1 MNQQDTQQVFKGMR
15 QFRYQRPEVL
25 LQDAISSPYFWWW
38 TYLRLSKDYWW
49 TCQLNGQANDARLR
63 SMYRDFGNVFE
74 MTFEQ
79 WWQRNGSDLFAERI
93 KPPSVRELNP
103 MRLRLSPGMSSHL
116 LLEIPLHLTEATIV
130 RQVKDLLR
138 GHPKREVE
146 RRSSA
151 RRPLAKFTGIRKDLL
166 QIAHQTWQLHAES
179 RDPDKIHKIGQVQG
193 SLSLYQIGKQLRLV
207 KTCMPVGT
215 DNAERA
221 AKRVNGMKVAVTR
234 MLKRAQ
240 ALMDN
245 AAVGVFP
252 CMQPLAEPIVW
263 RSLQRQA
270 MAEAVARGEW
280 RPLFDHTQPLKVQL
294 RDDDDLFRP

>member
-15 QFRYQRPEVL
+15 QFRYQRPDVL
-25 LQDAISSPYFWWW
+25 LQDAISSAYFWWW
-38 TYLRLSKDYWW
+38 TFLRLSKDYWW

-63 SMYRDFGNVFE
+63 SMYRDFGNVFD

-79 WWQRNGSDLFAERI
+79 WWQRKGSTLFAERI
-93 KPPSVRELNP
+93 KPPQVRELNP
-103 MRLRLSPGMSSHL
+103 MRLRLSAGVSSHL
-116 LLEIPLHLTEATIV
+116 LLEIPLHLTEVTIIQ
-130 RQVKDLLR
+130 QVKTLLR
-138 GHPKREVE
+138 QHPKREVQ
-146 RRSSA
+146 RRSTA

-166 QIAHQTWQLHAES
+166 LIAHQTWQLHAES
-179 RDPDKIHKIGQVQG
+179 RDPDKTHKIGQVQG
-193 SLSLYQIGKQLRLV
+193 SMSLYQIGKHMRLV

-221 AKRVNGMKVAVTR
+221 AKRVNGMKVAVAR

-252 CMQPLAEPIVW
+252 CVLPLAERVVW
-263 RSLQRQA
+263 RRSQQQA
-270 MAEAVARGEW
+270 MAEAVAQGQW
-280 RPLFDHTQPLKVQL
+280 QPLFDHTHPLKVQSL
-294 RDDDDLFRP
+294 DHDDLFGP